1 VPAFL
6 PIYLLRSHF
15 NQLRVFS
22 RVPVVVGTIINPVTC
37 HPTDLAAKLWLDCG
51 ASTSVQQ
58 TGAAAAAPA
67 AAAAAGDKGQ
77 VVPSAMAYETL
88 LED

>member
-1 VPAFL
+1 MYACLSACLRPRFFL
-6 PIYLLRSHF
+6 PQ
-15 NQLRVFS
+15 QLRVFS

-51 ASTSVQQ
+51 AGSGVQQ
-58 TGAAAAAPA
+58 TA
-67 AAAAAGDKGQ
+67 AAAAAGERAE

>member
-1 VPAFL
+1 VCVPAFL

-58 TGAAAAAPA
+58 TGAAAAA
-67 AAAAAGDKGQ
+67 AAGDKGQ
-77 VVPSAMAYETL
+77 VVPSAIAYETL